1 MFNLGEFVVNASSG
15 ICEIK
20 DIVELDMSGDKT
32 LKSYYLLV
40 PVDEQTAKVF
50 IPVDNASQ
58 RIRKVIDSDKANQV
72 IEEIPSI
79 SEIVVPSEKERELT
93 YKNAIKSCEPE
104 QLVGIIKSLHRSK
117 RERFAQ
123 GKKCT
128 AVDERYSKLAENHL
142 YAELAFALGMQKSDM
157 SQLVSERLEMV
168 SV

>member
-20 DIVELDMSGDKT
+20 DVVELDMSGDKT

-50 IPVDNASQ
+50 IPVDNAGQ
-58 RIRKVIDSDKANQV
+58 RIRKVINSDEASKV
-72 IEEIPSI
+72 IDEIPNI
-79 SEIVVPSEKERELT
+79 SEIVVPNEKERELT

-104 QLVGIIKSLHRSK
+104 QLVGILKSLHRRK
-117 RERFAQ
+117 QERFAQ

-128 AVDERYSKLAENHL
+128 AVDERYFKLAESHL
-142 YAELAFALGMQKSDM
+142 YAELAFALDKQKSEM
-157 SQLVSERLEMV
+157 SELISARIEGAEA
-168 SV
+168 

>member
-58 RIRKVIDSDKANQV
+58 RIRKV
-72 IEEIPSI
+72 
-79 SEIVVPSEKERELT
+79 
-93 YKNAIKSCEPE
+93 
-104 QLVGIIKSLHRSK
+104 
-117 RERFAQ
+117 
-123 GKKCT
+123 
-128 AVDERYSKLAENHL
+128 
-142 YAELAFALGMQKSDM
+142 
-157 SQLVSERLEMV
+157 
-168 SV
+168 